1 MCRDFFLSTYS
12 LSHSKLETI
21 RRRIVKNCNPQKPLQ
36 EKEPHNKYSEET
48 LKSVRQH
55 IESYPKVESHY
66 CRADTK
72 REYLDANLS
81 ISKMYDAYRSKHVVE
96 SPDIPVAAAHKY
108 YEIFC
113 NEYNLG
119 FHVPKKDLC
128 DKCELYKIG
137 ELGAEMQAEKKKH
150 EDCMGHVTS
159 QRHQDMKIAEPSTL
173 VVSFDME
180 NIFALPRTDISV
192 AFYKRKLNTINLTAR
207 VFRTKKA
214 YCALWTES
222 IAGRTGNDLAS
233 AFTALL
239 TQIVSEH
246 PDVTD
251 LILWSDSCVAQNR
264 NRMMA
269 YALQYFL
276 QENKTLKTI
285 THRYC
290 EPGHSNI
297 QDVDNLHSV
306 IERNLKGLSIMSP
319 VSLVRQLKAIQP
331 SNIPMYVKLL
341 DAKKDF
347 YDYEANT
354 SSSLYSKVG
363 FLSAKEI
370 LYTAANIHCLTVKH
384 CFIEPPRTVQVQKK
398 VTLRNN
404 KTKPLPK
411 PKHLNQKCH
420 LSNEKKKDLTSLL
433 KFMEGDDLLYMQGLL
448 S

>member
-1 MCRDFFLSTYS
+1 M
-12 LSHSKLETI
+12 
-21 RRRIVKNCNPQKPLQ
+21 
-36 EKEPHNKYSEET
+36 
-48 LKSVRQH
+48 
-55 IESYPKVESHY
+55 
-66 CRADTK
+66 
-72 REYLDANLS
+72 
-81 ISKMYDAYRSKHVVE
+81 
-96 SPDIPVAAAHKY
+96 
-108 YEIFC
+108 
-113 NEYNLG
+113 
-119 FHVPKKDLC
+119 
-128 DKCELYKIG
+128 
-137 ELGAEMQAEKKKH
+137 
-150 EDCMGHVTS
+150 
-159 QRHQDMKIAEPSTL
+159 
-173 VVSFDME
+173 
-180 NIFALPRTDISV
+180 

-207 VFRTKKA
+207 VSRTKNT

-222 IAGRTGNDLAS
+222 IAGRTGNDLTS

-246 PDVTD
+246 PDMTD

-264 NRMMA
+264 NRMTA

-276 QENKTLKTI
+276 QENKPLKTI

-306 IERNLKGLSIMSP
+306 IERNLKE
-319 VSLVRQLKAIQP
+319 
-331 SNIPMYVKLL
+331 L
-341 DAKKDF
+341 D